1 MWVGVVTYEA
11 NHRPH
16 EPHRDSEA
24 SRAAAAREARRRAA
38 LRAGRRPPG
47 QAARREARP
56 VGLGGHHLLW
66 AGDAWACAMC
76 RRRSAKWDAIAPK
89 RCEGSA
95 AVLWAKRAAA
105 VAGRGGRDGGGHR
118 RMMSADVIWCDRC
131 GAYATSAS
139 KGLTQQCPGVP
150 SDWTGGGRPQQLAAL
165 RAGRHPKTGAWLGL
179 PCPEPRWDALPGDV
193 GGARALPCI
202 AAGFIEQRRPCH
214 DRAALAVPPALE
226 AQGLAQ
232 APPAARSGFSV
243 HCTASG
249 AGRRDAMYARV
260 RARQGRPAGAADA
273 SGGAALALCAAVT
286 VAPSGAAASTHR
298 GCGHGCVQVR
308 PAGPPAGA
316 GCSGRTS
323 LCAGDLVL
331 GSALVRRRC
340 RTKGLPCAWR

>member
-1 MWVGVVTYEA
+1 
-11 NHRPH
+11 
-16 EPHRDSEA
+16 
-24 SRAAAAREARRRAA
+24 
-38 LRAGRRPPG
+38 
-47 QAARREARP
+47 
-56 VGLGGHHLLW
+56 
-66 AGDAWACAMC
+66 
-76 RRRSAKWDAIAPK
+76 
-89 RCEGSA
+89 
-95 AVLWAKRAAA
+95 
-105 VAGRGGRDGGGHR
+105 
-118 RMMSADVIWCDRC
+118 MMSADVIWCDRC

-179 PCPEPRWDALPGDV
+179 PCPEPRWDALPDDA

-202 AAGFIEQRRPCH
+202 AAGFIEQRQPRHQP
-214 DRAALAVPPALE
+214 AAIAVPPVVE

-260 RARQGRPAGAADA
+260 RARQGRPAGAADT

-286 VAPSGAAASTHR
+286 VAPSAAAASAHR
-298 GCGHGCVQVR
+298 GCGNGCAQEG
-308 PAGPPAGA
+308 PAGPPAGV